1 MQLSSDKSL
10 LAESKVLILYILYK
24 ANKPLTNEEFL
35 KLVLSVTDMNY
46 FYFQQFLL
54 DLLNTKYVIS
64 YKKVDLDFYEI
75 TEQGIAALELTKDMI
90 PGIMKLKV
98 DSNFD
103 EEMDII
109 ENEISVSAEYMPLSE
124 NDYKIKCKVFDNGET
139 IFELKTFAGSSEQAQ
154 KIVNNWNNNATKI
167 YPQILA
173 LLDSEE

>member
-1 MQLSSDKSL
+1 
-10 LAESKVLILYILYK
+10 
-24 ANKPLTNEEFL
+24 
-35 KLVLSVTDMNY
+35 
-46 FYFQQFLL
+46 
-54 DLLNTKYVIS
+54 
-64 YKKVDLDFYEI
+64 
-75 TEQGIAALELTKDMI
+75 MI

-103 EEMDII
+103 KEMEII

>member
-1 MQLSSDKSL
+1 MKLTSDNNT
-10 LAESKVLILYILYK
+10 LAENKVLILYIL
-24 ANKPLTNEEFL
+24 NKVGKSISNDALLN
-35 KLVLSVTDMNY
+35 LVLAVTDMNY

-64 YKKVDLDFYEI
+64 YKKEDLDFYEI